1 MKHPSSDHD
10 EALAQALASFPS
22 LGGVTPAL
30 ADLIAQTQAV
40 PANTVVF
47 AEHAPCQGFPLVLA
61 GEVQVF
67 RQSADGRRLELYR
80 VGPGELCLVSAAS
93 LFRQQALGA
102 SGRCTRDS
110 QLLLVP
116 PGHFQAWLTQPA
128 FRAEVLGLFAQRLAD
143 LTQVLDAVAFQKLD
157 QRLAA
162 ALLGHGPALTIT
174 HQALADQLG
183 TVREIVSRL
192 LNRFEQ
198 AGWVQLSRER
208 IDIVDSAALRQTAAG
223 QAGCQAG

>member
-80 VGPGELCLVSAAS
+80 VGPG
-93 LFRQQALGA
+93 
-102 SGRCTRDS
+102 
-110 QLLLVP
+110 
-116 PGHFQAWLTQPA
+116 
-128 FRAEVLGLFAQRLAD
+128 
-143 LTQVLDAVAFQKLD
+143 
-157 QRLAA
+157 
-162 ALLGHGPALTIT
+162 
-174 HQALADQLG
+174 
-183 TVREIVSRL
+183 
-192 LNRFEQ
+192 
-198 AGWVQLSRER
+198 
-208 IDIVDSAALRQTAAG
+208 
-223 QAGCQAG
+223 